1 MCLSF
6 NIDFISFFTKIDS
19 ISNSATS
26 NSIPARPGVIRLE
39 FEKNVFQIF
48 ALDLCRGFCL
58 CCCLRTGFCLS
69 NIFRKLKP
77 RLDSCDVDICVL
89 ASTAVARSPLSLPGD
104 HPSPSPRLHIFN
116 ETISSGLSLRVEV
129 KSLALNKNLC

>member
-1 MCLSF
+1 MFLSF
-6 NIDFISFFTKIDS
+6 NIDFNSFFTKIDS

-26 NSIPARPGVIRLE
+26 NSIPALPGVVRLE
-39 FEKNVFQIF
+39 FGKKNVFQIF
-48 ALDLCRGFCL
+48 ALDLCRGSCL
-58 CCCLRTGFCLS
+58 CCCLCTGFCLS

-104 HPSPSPRLHIFN
+104 HPSPSP
-116 ETISSGLSLRVEV
+116 SPSLRIFHET
-129 KSLALNKNLC
+129 SLQRSLSESRSSHLS